1 MYPIKGPFAKS
12 LSEKTRRAGKILSD
26 QAGQFFTSMV
36 MSMPLFQFV
45 L

>member
-1 MYPIKGPFAKS
+1 MYLIKGPFATS
-12 LSEKTRRAGKILSD
+12 LSEKTRRAGKNLSD
-26 QAGQFFTSMV
+26 QAGQSFTSVV